1 MLGHWVSSMELRGH
15 RLALLQTSYLPV
27 TAGSSWVSRT
37 ITQTFNRDPPVR
49 FLDKILD
56 QEDQFVPQFFSTHSS
71 ELNIKFYAELS
82 RQATGGTVG
91 LLVSTE
97 HTKKVGLSFQ
107 TRFEVVRGLRSTDF
121 RWLTLISGE

>member
-1 MLGHWVSSMELRGH
+1 MELRGH

-37 ITQTFNRDPPVR
+37 ITQTFNRDPLVR

-56 QEDQFVPQFFSTHSS
+56 QEDQFVAQFFSTHSS
-71 ELNIKFYAELS
+71 ELDIKFYAELT

-91 LLVSTE
+91 LF
-97 HTKKVGLSFQ
+97 SFHR
-107 TRFEVVRGLRSTDF
+107 TY
-121 RWLTLISGE
+121 